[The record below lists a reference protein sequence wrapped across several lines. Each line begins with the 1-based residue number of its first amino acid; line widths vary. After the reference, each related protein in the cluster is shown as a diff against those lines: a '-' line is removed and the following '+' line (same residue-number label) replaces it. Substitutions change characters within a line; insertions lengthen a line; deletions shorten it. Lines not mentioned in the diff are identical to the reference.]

1 MQVETVAA
9 QELDQTP
16 TTLLDLPL
24 IGPQPSAGSPT
35 LLDGDGSSS
44 VNLVHTSRTRRRK
57 AARMV
62 AKEKKAEV
70 DAKCDDSAGCE
81 VAFRM
86 LAIQP
91 VIQAKVL
98 GLAPSGSDK
107 ARRNV
112 AEHNFNLAKPFGDY
126 RKSEFTK
133 LQRAG
138 SEGTFLGQNRGADAK
153 EEILLGRS
161 EGTFLGQ
168 NRGADAKEEILLG
181 RLAALLQDVK
191 TDVDVELEV
200 EEAVCLA
207 GLGRIRKL
215 IDNISGVIAKHT
227 FMLSTLPVLDEFVA
241 SRSNLVGLPFDF
253 CAGQNLCRMAMVMT
267 DALVLKLGQTFAHF
281 EEMNLERQ
289 HFALHGEL
297 GVLDGETFEL
307 ADCYSNL
314 DDFIAFIS
322 FLADLPHDRM
332 FLNSLQF
339 VAHMSKFVGEHDAT
353 GLALELNLAKKM
365 SILDIAGSF
374 AGWSFEKPRE

>member
-1 MQVETVAA
+1 
-9 QELDQTP
+9 
-16 TTLLDLPL
+16 
-24 IGPQPSAGSPT
+24 
-35 LLDGDGSSS
+35 
-44 VNLVHTSRTRRRK
+44 
-57 AARMV
+57 MV

-161 EGTFLGQ
+161 EGTFLGQNRGADAKEEILLGRCEGTFLGQ